1 MVRAVLFDLDDTLID
16 STRNYVKTMWRTCDE
31 LGLPRPAEARLKAGF
46 VTWRDHVEAIF
57 PDVAFEA
64 FATQYRIHAH
74 EIPYPAIPGA
84 LDVLEELAHCQL
96 GIVTNRDKG
105 LCGLRMSQ
113 AGIDAS
119 HFDFIH
125 TVEDLPAA
133 KPHPQA
139 LEPAISRVAPL
150 AREEILYVGD
160 RGDDARVAQS
170 AGVGFVAVLT
180 GVMGADAFV
189 ALGVSQACILDSVSE
204 LPSYLRRTRQTC

>member
-16 STRNYVKTMWRTCDE
+16 STRNYVKTIWRTCDE
-31 LGLPRPAEARLKAGF
+31 LGLPRPAEALLKAGF

-57 PDVAFEA
+57 PEVVFET
-64 FATQYRIHAH
+64 FASQYRIHAH

-84 LDVLEELAHCQL
+84 LDVLEELAHRQL

-113 AGIDAS
+113 AGIDVS

-125 TVEDLPAA
+125 TVEDLPGA

-139 LEPAISRVAPL
+139 LEPAVLQVAPL
-150 AREEILYVGD
+150 ARDEILYVGD
-160 RGDDARVAQS
+160 RPEDARVAQS
-170 AGVGFVAVLT
+170 AGIGFVAVLT
-180 GVMGADAFV
+180 GVMEAEAFA
-189 ALGVSQACILDSVSE
+189 ALGVSEACILDSVRE
-204 LPSYLRRTRQTC
+204 LPNYLRNTRQTC